1 MGREQHSGARG
12 KWYYPKEHTSD
23 NANRLV
29 DLCEQAGLIVA
40 FAFKRAKAFEK
51 EWGDKNTRKA
61 YALLKQ
67 HSGDDEEKMKRC
79 SPVLNTV
86 NGVAVDR
93 LVRHRGETTCDE
105 QAGFRPGQSTIDQVF
120 IVRQ

>member
-40 FAFKRAKAFEK
+40 FAFKRTLCDVAFCSDQRPVQEFRERNRGVPLQPK
-51 EWGDKNTRKA
+51 IDMAGLE
-61 YALLKQ
+61 
-67 HSGDDEEKMKRC
+67 DEE
-79 SPVLNTV
+79 L
-86 NGVAVDR
+86 
-93 LVRHRGETTCDE
+93 
-105 QAGFRPGQSTIDQVF
+105 
-120 IVRQ
+120 